1 MPRAPFSRK
10 MQGSAWVFGDQM
22 DVDWHIISF
31 ETLRGL
37 GGPGMPPPSEEIQGK
52 LCMVKVDPEFPNK
65 VQQGDFIVAG
75 RNFGYGHDH
84 HNSCISIVS
93 AGVPAVICES
103 SNGNFVRNSIHHG
116 LAVVEIP
123 GITKM
128 VKEGDKLE
136 LDLEAGVVKN
146 LTKEEELH
154 FSPYPD
160 FLLRLIEDKGLYE
173 QLEKERQ
180 AGRVI

>member
-1 MPRAPFSRK
+1 MSRAPFSRK
-10 MQGSAWVFGDQM
+10 MQGNAWIFGDKM

-31 ETLRGL
+31 ETVRRVGT
-37 GGPGMPPPSEEIQGK
+37 GPQSMSSEDEMGK
-52 LCMVKVDPEFPNK
+52 YCMVEVDPEFPNK

-84 HNSCISIVS
+84 SAACEAILG

-103 SNGNFVRNSIHHG
+103 SNGNFIRNSVHFG

-136 LDLEAGVVKN
+136 LDLEAGVIKDLSN
-146 LTKEEELH
+146 EEELR
-154 FSPYPD
+154 FNPYPD
-160 FLLRLIEDKGLYE
+160 FLLRLIEDKGLYP
-173 QLEKERQ
+173 QLEKELKR
-180 AGRVI
+180 

>member
-1 MPRAPFSRK
+1 
-10 MQGSAWVFGDQM
+10 MQGSAWIFGDKM

-31 ETLRGL
+31 ETVRRVGT
-37 GGPGMPPPSEEIQGK
+37 GPQSMSSEDEMGK
-52 LCMVKVDPEFPNK
+52 YCMVEVDPEFPNK

-84 HNSCISIVS
+84 S
-93 AGVPAVICES
+93 AACEAILGVGVPAVICES
-103 SNGNFVRNSIHHG
+103 SNGNFIRNSVHFG

-136 LDLEAGVVKN
+136 LDLEAGVIKDLSN
-146 LTKEEELH
+146 EEELR
-154 FSPYPD
+154 FNPYPD
-160 FLLRLIEDKGLYE
+160 FLLRLIEDKGLYP
-173 QLEKERQ
+173 QLEKELKR
-180 AGRVI
+180 

>member
-1 MPRAPFSRK
+1 MTRAAFSKK
-10 MQGSAWVFGDQM
+10 MQGSAWIFGDKM
-22 DVDWHIISF
+22 DVDWHIMSF
-31 ETLRGL
+31 ETLRRVGAM
-37 GGPGMPPPSEEIQGK
+37 GGGTAKEEEYGK
-52 LCMVKVDPEFPNK
+52 YCMVEVDPEFPNK

-84 HNSCISIVS
+84 AHACVSILE

-103 SNGNFVRNSIHHG
+103 SNGNFIRNSVHYG

-128 VKEGDKLE
+128 VKDGDKLE

-146 LTKEEELH
+146 LTNEEEVS
-154 FSPYPD
+154 FSPYPE
-160 FLLRLIEDKGLYE
+160 FLISLLDAKGLYP
-173 QLEKERQ
+173 QLEKQ
-180 AGRVI
+180 LKG